1 MNIIFLIF
9 RKYDEIVSINDIP
22 VTEGDQNLV
31 RSLLDGALTTLNM
44 VSQGGTLC
52 APFCVRLLSNRE
64 TSVIFSVEFVLQS
77 VARKAKCKERK
88 IYLPI

>member
-1 MNIIFLIF
+1 MNIILLIF

-44 VSQGGTLC
+44 VSLGVLC
-52 APFCVRLLSNRE
+52 APLLCE
-64 TSVIFSVEFVLQS
+64 IAE
-77 VARKAKCKERK
+77 
-88 IYLPI
+88 

>member
-44 VSQGGTLC
+44 VSLC
-52 APFCVRLLSNRE
+52 ASFCVRLLSNRE

-88 IYLPI
+88 IY

>member
-44 VSQGGTLC
+44 VSLGVLC
-52 APFCVRLLSNRE
+52 APP
-64 TSVIFSVEFVLQS
+64 SV
-77 VARKAKCKERK
+77 
-88 IYLPI
+88 